1 MPIPGRELVDP
12 WISRLTYIYV
22 DPIIILANKV
32 SHLNFD
38 QLPALLDVDYA
49 SYLTKQA
56 FQVCI
61 YLIHFF
67 SLLIAACVSTSTRS
81 LALNDV
87 ICSGGSYTTSVRPQ
101 SYPSLRILL
110 TTRKFYRMGVF
121 YMRDLSHRFR
131 NMHICRSNRHKY
143 DFEVRTVFK
152 LET

>member
-49 SYLTKQA
+49 SYLTEQA

-67 SLLIAACVSTSTRS
+67 FTHC
-81 LALNDV
+81 
-87 ICSGGSYTTSVRPQ
+87 C
-101 SYPSLRILL
+101 LR
-110 TTRKFYRMGVF
+110 
-121 YMRDLSHRFR
+121 
-131 NMHICRSNRHKY
+131 
-143 DFEVRTVFK
+143 
-152 LET
+152 